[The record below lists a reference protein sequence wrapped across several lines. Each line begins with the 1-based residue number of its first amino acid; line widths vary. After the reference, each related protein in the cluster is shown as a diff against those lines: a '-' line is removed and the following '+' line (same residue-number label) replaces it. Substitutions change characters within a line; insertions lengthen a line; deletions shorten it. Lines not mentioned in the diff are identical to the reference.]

1 MNDDVLVMAINGLE
15 ATVTEMKKHY
25 PTMSEETYMTYN
37 ETRGEL
43 VAETPRYPTIS
54 DLLKRIE
61 SLENQY
67 QVLTA
72 RHNLVAKRL
81 AKVEG
86 YPQEYEKTIDG

>member
-15 ATVTEMKKHY
+15 ATVTEMKQH
-25 PTMSEETYMTYN
+25 
-37 ETRGEL
+37 
-43 VAETPRYPTIS
+43 YPTIS

-67 QVLTA
+67 QFLAA

-81 AKVEG
+81 AEVEG
-86 YPQEYEKTIDG
+86 YTQEYETTTGE